1 MYKKITHNI
10 TEEHFAHPIA
20 AELKKKVDKTIVK
33 PTPKSALPAKTSS
46 ETALYLA
53 SHELFG
59 KIYSGVRDYLV
70 AALEGAPD
78 TDYIAKQLL
87 SDINKIGPLL
97 AGYYSTQVG
106 NEAAIHLTE
115 FAKTFTELVTA
126 AKMGKDYAKLTTTA
140 LSHLD
145 SLARVLGRI
154 NPMHWP
160 EATVKEYLYEYASHV
175 LEQVRSRV
183 RRDWES
189 DRIAKENSS
198 NVLMAGP
205 ITAGKLLGKQD
216 LANVFASGLISQ
228 FPSLFTS

>member
-20 AELKKKVDKTIVK
+20 AELKKKIDKTIVS
-33 PTPKSALPAKTSS
+33 PTPKTKLPAKTSS

-59 KIYSGVRDYLV
+59 KLYAGVRDYLV

-78 TDYIAKQLL
+78 TEYITKQLL
-87 SDINKIGPLL
+87 SDINKFGPVI

-106 NEAAIHLTE
+106 DEVALHLTE

-126 AKMGKDYAKLTTTA
+126 AKMGKDYAKLTTIS

-145 SLARVLGRI
+145 NLARVLGRI
-154 NPMHWP
+154 NPAHWP
-160 EATVKEYLYEYASHV
+160 EATVKEYLYEYASYV
-175 LEQVRSRV
+175 LEQVKSRV

-198 NVLMAGP
+198 KVLMSGP
-205 ITAGKLLGKQD
+205 ITTGKLSGKQD

-228 FPSLFTS
+228 FPALFTS